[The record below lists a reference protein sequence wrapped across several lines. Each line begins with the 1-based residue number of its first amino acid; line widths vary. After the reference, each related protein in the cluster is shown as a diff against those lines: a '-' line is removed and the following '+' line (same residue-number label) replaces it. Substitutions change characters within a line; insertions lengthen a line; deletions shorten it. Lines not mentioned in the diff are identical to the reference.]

1 MLVQHK
7 MNHEA
12 AIQAAYE
19 GRSIRRIYLAMGC
32 SYYLF
37 CQELKNNP
45 LFAQRM
51 QDAVTAGML
60 LLQDKV
66 RFIVEDNPDADP
78 ALLRVQLSA
87 YTTLLKAYHPER
99 FGDRVQITH
108 HKVDVKGAITE
119 AKSRTRII
127 DVTPPQPINP
137 LDD

>member
-1 MLVQHK
+1 
-7 MNHEA
+7 
-12 AIQAAYE
+12 
-19 GRSIRRIYLAMGC
+19 
-32 SYYLF
+32 
-37 CQELKNNP
+37 
-45 LFAQRM
+45 M

-60 LLQDKV
+60 FLQDKV

-87 YTTLLKAYHPER
+87 YTALLKAYHPER

-108 HKVDVKGAITE
+108 HKVDVKSAITE

-127 DVTPPQPINP
+127 DVTPQQPINP